1 MERKRCQVCDGPVV
15 NGRCKLCGMP
25 YRNDETLYHLNEN
38 RSDHYRHATSRA
50 RAIMR
55 QEEIPLGDKKPGN
68 TAAGNSAG
76 KSYKPGNVGAGNKYG
91 QKTGG
96 INTGSGYKPLTG
108 SSSNKGSGS
117 TYKGNSAAKPGN
129 KSAASSYTASNRQ
142 TAASSYTSQNRQAT
156 TSAYNTTNK
165 KGGVYTQKPVKKKK
179 GSLLGWLIMIVV
191 IFSVVPELWDTLR
204 DDLAPVIEESL
215 DGIFGSD
222 ASAVS
227 YEMRSGDVL
236 EVGKDLEDGIV
247 PGYYIASCD
256 NGFVSFMIMGED
268 GETGTMT
275 VSEGLE
281 NKITLKEGDF
291 IGIINAESEDSAL
304 LLTAR

>member
-15 NGRCKLCGMP
+15 NGRCKLCVMP

-50 RAIMR
+50 RAMMR
-55 QEEIPLGDKKPGN
+55 QEEIPLGDKKPGSAGTYKACAQTAAAKKN
-68 TAAGNSAG
+68 ASGNKAAGNGYKQTAAN
-76 KSYKPGNVGAGNKYG
+76 KPGGYSANASRPNMGNSYG
-91 QKTGG
+91 QKQTA
-96 INTGSGYKPLTG
+96 N
-108 SSSNKGSGS
+108 S
-117 TYKGNSAAKPGN
+117 TYAKNYSAGG
-129 KSAASSYTASNRQ
+129 KSGTHTKASA
-142 TAASSYTSQNRQAT
+142 
-156 TSAYNTTNK
+156 
-165 KGGVYTQKPVKKKK
+165 KKKN
-179 GSLLGWLIMIVV
+179 SWLGWLIMIVV

-204 DDLAPVIEESL
+204 DDLAPVLEESL

>member
-15 NGRCKLCGMP
+15 NGRCRLCGMP

-68 TAAGNSAG
+68 AVG
-76 KSYKPGNVGAGNKYG
+76 KSYKSGTAGTVGTGNKYG

-117 TYKGNSAAKPGN
+117 TYKGTSAAKQGN

-142 TAASSYTSQNRQAT
+142 AAASSYTSQNRQTT
-156 TSAYNTTNK
+156 TSAYNTANK

-204 DDLAPVIEESL
+204 DDLAPVLEESL

-275 VSEGLE
+275 VAEGLE
-281 NKITLKEGDF
+281 NKITLKEGDL

>member
-1 MERKRCQVCDGPVV
+1 M
-15 NGRCKLCGMP
+15 
-25 YRNDETLYHLNEN
+25 
-38 RSDHYRHATSRA
+38 
-50 RAIMR
+50 
-55 QEEIPLGDKKPGN
+55 
-68 TAAGNSAG
+68 
-76 KSYKPGNVGAGNKYG
+76 
-91 QKTGG
+91 
-96 INTGSGYKPLTG
+96 TGSG
-108 SSSNKGSGS
+108 SNKGNGS
-117 TYKGNSAAKPGN
+117 TYKGVPAAKPGN
-129 KSAASSYTASNRQ
+129 KSAASSYT
-142 TAASSYTSQNRQAT
+142 SQNRQAA
-156 TSAYNTTNK
+156 TSAYNTANK

-191 IFSVVPELWDTLR
+191 IFSAVPELWDTLR
-204 DDLAPVIEESL
+204 DDLAPVLEESL

-236 EVGKDLEDGIV
+236 EVGKDVEDGIV

-275 VSEGLE
+275 VAEGLE

-291 IGIINAESEDSAL
+291 IGIINAELEDSAL

>member
-1 MERKRCQVCDGPVV
+1 M
-15 NGRCKLCGMP
+15 
-25 YRNDETLYHLNEN
+25 
-38 RSDHYRHATSRA
+38 
-50 RAIMR
+50 
-55 QEEIPLGDKKPGN
+55 
-68 TAAGNSAG
+68 
-76 KSYKPGNVGAGNKYG
+76 
-91 QKTGG
+91 
-96 INTGSGYKPLTG
+96 TGSG
-108 SSSNKGSGS
+108 SDKGNGS
-117 TYKGNSAAKPGN
+117 TYKGVPAAKPGN
-129 KSAASSYTASNRQ
+129 KSAASSYT
-142 TAASSYTSQNRQAT
+142 SQNRQAA
-156 TSAYNTTNK
+156 TSAYNTANK

-191 IFSVVPELWDTLR
+191 IFSAVPELWDTLR
-204 DDLAPVIEESL
+204 DDLAPVLEESL

-236 EVGKDLEDGIV
+236 EVGKDVEDGIV

-275 VSEGLE
+275 VAEGLE

-291 IGIINAESEDSAL
+291 IGIINAELEDSAL